1 MSTSVLIV
9 GGGIA
14 GSAAAYW
21 LQRFGF
27 TCTVVE
33 RADAPRP
40 GGHAVDLRGASP
52 RVVEQMGL
60 LDAVRARSLHERG
73 VRMVDAQG
81 RIRVEMP
88 ADAFG
93 GSGMVADLEIL
104 RGDLAEILAD
114 ATRDTV
120 ERRYG
125 ESVVAL
131 EQDADGVQV
140 RFRSGAEQRFDLV
153 VGADGSH
160 STVRRLVFGPESEF
174 SHPLGAYTAHYSIS
188 ARQAEADGLDRGDDW
203 FMIHNAPGRRMVGTR
218 PDRDGGVKA
227 MFILGTEG
235 VDESV
240 LRDPVAQRRLL
251 HDRFADMSWHTP
263 ALLAAMETADDFY
276 FDAYAQV
283 KMPTWVKG
291 RVVLLGD
298 AGYCPSPASGTGH
311 QPGPGRGVRARRR
324 ARAGRGRALRFHR
337 LRGRDAGVRR
347 AQPEAHARRRQDDDP
362 HDGAGDPDG
371 PRVQPGHA
379 EPGRCVPW
387 PRVRCPLRTPSRPA
401 TTPPSSVASVP
412 APHRSHARVALR
424 SREGEQGPDL
434 DPYGDWATDYGRSS
448 SAASA
453 RAYRARLRR
462 SRPDR
467 ASRSRSYRRSPSWRG
482 KTWTWRCQTS
492 WPPAGSLCCRMEIPS
507 HA

>member
-1 MSTSVLIV
+1 MSTTVLIV

-21 LQRFGF
+21 LHRLGF

-33 RADAPRP
+33 RADGPRP

-52 RVVEQMGL
+52 RVVVQMGL

-73 VRMVDAQG
+73 MRMVDAQG

-93 GSGMVADLEIL
+93 GDGIVADLEIL

-174 SHPLGAYTAHYSIS
+174 SQPLGAYTAHYSIS
-188 ARQAEADGLDRGDDW
+188 AEQAQDDGLDRGDDW
-203 FMIHNAPGRRMVGTR
+203 FMIHNAPGGRMVGTR

-227 MFILGTEG
+227 MFVLGTEG

-251 HDRFADMSWHTP
+251 HDRFADMGWHTA

-276 FDAYAQV
+276 FDAYSQV
-283 KMPTWVKG
+283 RMPTWSTG

-298 AGYCPSPASGTGH
+298 AAYCPSPASGQGTNLALVGAYVLAGELALAGGDPSGSTGYENAMRAYVERN
-311 QPGPGRGVRARRR
+311 QKLMPGGVKTMIPRTALAIRLGHVFNRVMLSR
-324 ARAGRGRALRFHR
+324 PLRPLAARALPAADTFTPRDYPAELGRVAPGSPPLERSGRTALR
-337 LRGRDAGVRR
+337 
-347 AQPEAHARRRQDDDP
+347 
-362 HDGAGDPDG
+362 
-371 PRVQPGHA
+371 
-379 EPGRCVPW
+379 
-387 PRVRCPLRTPSRPA
+387 
-401 TTPPSSVASVP
+401 
-412 APHRSHARVALR
+412 
-424 SREGEQGPDL
+424 
-434 DPYGDWATDYGRSS
+434 
-448 SAASA
+448 
-453 RAYRARLRR
+453 
-462 SRPDR
+462 
-467 ASRSRSYRRSPSWRG
+467 
-482 KTWTWRCQTS
+482 
-492 WPPAGSLCCRMEIPS
+492 
-507 HA
+507 

>member
-1 MSTSVLIV
+1 MSTTVLIV

-52 RVVEQMGL
+52 RVVERMGL

-73 VRMVDAQG
+73 MRMVDAQG

-93 GSGMVADLEIL
+93 GGGIVADLEIL

-188 ARQAEADGLDRGDDW
+188 AEQAQDDGLDRGDDW
-203 FMIHNAPGRRMVGTR
+203 FMIHNAPGGRMVGTR

-251 HDRFADMSWHTP
+251 HDRFADMGWHTA

-276 FDAYAQV
+276 FDAYSQV
-283 KMPTWVKG
+283 RMPTWVDRAG
-291 RVVLLGD
+291 RPARRRRLLPV
-298 AGYCPSPASGTGH
+298 AGQRTGH

-324 ARAGRGRALRFHR
+324 ARAGRRRPLRVHR
-337 LRGRDAGVRR
+337 LRERDAGVRG
-347 AQPEAHARRRQDDDP
+347 AQPEAHARRGQDDDP
-362 HDGAGDPDG
+362 QDSAGDPDG
-371 PRVQPGHA
+371 PRVQQGHA
-379 EPGRCVPW
+379 EQAAASPGRACAARCGHLHA
-387 PRVRCPLRTPSRPA
+387 PRLPC
-401 TTPPSSVASVP
+401 
-412 APHRSHARVALR
+412 
-424 SREGEQGPDL
+424 
-434 DPYGDWATDYGRSS
+434 
-448 SAASA
+448 
-453 RAYRARLRR
+453 RARSRR
-462 SRPDR
+462 SRLPAAR
-467 ASRSRSYRRSPSWRG
+467 TLGPHSPPVSTAPLCLSLAGARVRR
-482 KTWTWRCQTS
+482 
-492 WPPAGSLCCRMEIPS
+492 PAGRGMGGDHGRRARRRLPERM
-507 HA
+507 